1 MKEWLIRTKSNH
13 ILGPV
18 SKEKLRELISNNSI
32 KGDDEVCC
40 GNGYWIFVREKE
52 LVTKYIFGEERQ
64 SFNPVQEAALVELTD
79 FPPPPAIEPQMPE
92 QTDLEYPNQE
102 LNKKLDTDKL
112 EEATEKSS
120 VIKKKNI
127 QKDLIKASGKKR
139 IEDRPVKMKKSKQ
152 SFYISPWI
160 VIAALFIII
169 IILSTIYKEKIM
181 KTMVSGLL
189 NNLDSQAYA
198 QTITSSKKKNGF
210 SNQS

>member
-18 SKEKLRELISNNSI
+18 SKEKLRELIANNSI

-40 GNGYWIFVREKE
+40 GNGYWLFVREKE

-64 SFNPVQEAALVELTD
+64 SFNPVQEAELVELD
-79 FPPPPAIEPQMPE
+79 EFPPPAAIEPQMPV
-92 QTDLEYPNQE
+92 QTDLEYPSE
-102 LNKKLDTDKL
+102 DSKRDTTVDQISDV
-112 EEATEKSS
+112 TDHPG
-120 VIKKKNI
+120 VIKKKTI

-139 IEDRPVKMKKSKQ
+139 IEEKPVKISKSKQ

-160 VIAALFIII
+160 IIAVIFILLIVV
-169 IILSTIYKEKIM
+169 STIFKDRIM
-181 KTMVSGLL
+181 KTMVSGVL
-189 NNLDSQAYA
+189 NNLDARVYA

-210 SNQS
+210 NGQF